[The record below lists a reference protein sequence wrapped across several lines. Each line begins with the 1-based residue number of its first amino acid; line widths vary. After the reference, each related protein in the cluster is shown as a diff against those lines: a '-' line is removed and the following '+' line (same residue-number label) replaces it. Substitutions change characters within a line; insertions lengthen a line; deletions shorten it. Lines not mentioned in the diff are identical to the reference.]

1 MNDVFRAIVVAGLSV
16 PMVAAL
22 SACGAE
28 ADAKSELRAKIA
40 LCEKDRND
48 PNLDASARS
57 MIVGPVCE
65 RFKEEFRTRFRAEP

>member
-1 MNDVFRAIVVAGLSV
+1 MIDVLRAVPVAGLAV
-16 PMVAAL
+16 FLVTVL

-28 ADAKSELRAKIA
+28 AEAKSELRTKIA

-48 PNLDASARS
+48 PNLDASGRA

-65 RFKEEFRTRFRAEP
+65 RFKEEFRTRFNTEP